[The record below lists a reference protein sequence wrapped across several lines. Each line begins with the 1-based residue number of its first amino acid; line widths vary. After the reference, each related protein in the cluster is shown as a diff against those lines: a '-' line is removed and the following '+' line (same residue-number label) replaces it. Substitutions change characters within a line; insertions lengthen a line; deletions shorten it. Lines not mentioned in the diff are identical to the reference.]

1 MLLQFNNKTILDG
14 HPLLKIRTVFV
25 NLGGNQFYI
34 FLIQGNTRHY
44 LYPNL
49 ASRYHLAFVTPPIHP
64 TLLRDIHEQFC
75 VFIWLQECPNFIAMF
90 HRAML
95 LRL

>member
-49 ASRYHLAFVTPPIHP
+49 ESRYHLAFVTPPIHP
-64 TLLRDIHEQFC
+64 LSFGTFINSFVCSFGFKNIQTLLQCFIEQCF
-75 VFIWLQECPNFIAMF
+75 
-90 HRAML
+90 
-95 LRL
+95 